1 MPRTTHSSILRSHL
15 GSGRRTTPAALAGNL
30 HVKADCG
37 LATKQLVGI
46 LPKNARISAVSVVG
60 NTTDGGTQPS
70 AGTFQVDLEATAA
83 PLLVQALVNVVAA
96 LATIAIGS
104 KTVVAASL
112 LKPWP
117 TDRTIS
123 VTIAGGTAG
132 QVLWLAIEAI
142 PADDGKI

>member
-1 MPRTTHSSILRSHL
+1 MPRTTHSSTLRSHL
-15 GSGRRTTPAALAGNL
+15 GSGRRTTPGAIAANL

-37 LATKQLVGI
+37 VATKQIVGI
-46 LPKNARISAVSVVG
+46 LPKNARITAVSVLG
-60 NTTDGGTQPS
+60 NTTDGGTQPA

-83 PLLVQALVNVVAA
+83 PLPVQALVNVVAA
-96 LATIAIGS
+96 LATIAIGA

-117 TDRTIS
+117 TDRNIS
-123 VTIAGGTAG
+123 VTMTGGTAG
-132 QVLWLAIEAI
+132 QWLWLAIEAI